1 MLPVGCPWD
10 AAVFVFISDVSYERV
25 WGMMETTLDVR
36 VAAVSGGQIP
46 ASATIR
52 SQSAQ
57 YDFRQAFSAITMR
70 NAGP

>member
-1 MLPVGCPWD
+1 
-10 AAVFVFISDVSYERV
+10 
-25 WGMMETTLDVR
+25 MMETTLDVR